1 MEKKMTLN
9 EIEKKANYFEGKTL
23 NTYTTEEVNKKILE
37 ILNKCI
43 KNNIKIELTE
53 KDFIK
58 IVNIYYELYNTYNPK
73 FLRDIADNSI
83 NKLDFYKIIKKLN
96 LI

>member
-1 MEKKMTLN
+1 MTLN
-9 EIEKKANYFEGKTL
+9 EIEKKANYFEGKIL
-23 NTYTTEEVNKKILE
+23 NAYTTEEVNKKILE

-73 FLRDIADNSI
+73 FLKDIADNSI

-96 LI
+96 LL